1 MWLPRHAMPRDGFP
15 EIRKHIGSRTLESPY
30 LKIVDDGASRPAAPR
45 RGAFGNVIIPARCHN
60 NNNNALI
67 KLADLC
73 AFHIVIAH
81 RTRVE
86 TRKAS
91 AQLRSRA
98 ISRSESWDNANEL
111 MSQGAIN
118 IDHSRSPRRLSGET
132 STLSLPSRREERK
145 DAGKRKD
152 ECRFS

>member
-1 MWLPRHAMPRDGFP
+1 MRLPRHAMPRDGFP
-15 EIRKHIGSRTLESPY
+15 EIRKYVGNRTLDSPY
-30 LKIVDDGASRPAAPR
+30 LKIADDDDGAPPR
-45 RGAFGNVIIPARCHN
+45 SAAFGNVIILARCHN
-60 NNNNALI
+60 DNNNALI

-98 ISRSESWDNANEL
+98 ISRSES
-111 MSQGAIN
+111 
-118 IDHSRSPRRLSGET
+118 
-132 STLSLPSRREERK
+132 
-145 DAGKRKD
+145 
-152 ECRFS
+152 